1 MVLTREKNYVY
12 FLANDR
18 KAPKKKL
25 PLSFSSSL
33 LPKKVAST
41 FWNTGIPHII
51 HESTKN
57 SVFSKLQ
64 LPLVCLLTWSYCN
77 QFQFFVKSF

>member
-1 MVLTREKNYVY
+1 MVLTRGKNYVY

-41 FWNTGIPHII
+41 FWNIGIPHIMP
-51 HESTKN
+51 ENFKK
-57 SVFSKLQ
+57 VYL
-64 LPLVCLLTWSYCN
+64 
-77 QFQFFVKSF
+77 